1 MKTSPWNKD
10 RTIGQKRPLQ
20 ISHIW
25 GIWIRLELEG
35 KTRDLAL
42 FNMALDS
49 KLRGCD
55 LVKLKVSDAAYGSS
69 VSSRATVL
77 QQKTGS
83 PVQFEMPL
91 ITHLLN
97 VEELSRLLKNVALSV
112 INLFILDDVS
122 EKMEYIPDWV
132 VVTRLNIWWR

>member
-1 MKTSPWNKD
+1 M
-10 RTIGQKRPLQ
+10 
-20 ISHIW
+20 
-25 GIWIRLELEG
+25 
-35 KTRDLAL
+35 
-42 FNMALDS
+42 
-49 KLRGCD
+49 
-55 LVKLKVSDAAYGSS
+55 
-69 VSSRATVL
+69 L

>member
-1 MKTSPWNKD
+1 DRNRSHWSTSKTPSYTK
-10 RTIGQKRPLQ
+10 
-20 ISHIW
+20 
-25 GIWIRLELEG
+25 
-35 KTRDLAL
+35 
-42 FNMALDS
+42 
-49 KLRGCD
+49 
-55 LVKLKVSDAAYGSS
+55 S
-69 VSSRATVL
+69 VSWQHHPLGQPPKENTIR
-77 QQKTGS
+77 
-83 PVQFEMPL
+83 PVCMPL

>member
-1 MKTSPWNKD
+1 ADRNRSHWSTSKTPSYTK
-10 RTIGQKRPLQ
+10 
-20 ISHIW
+20 
-25 GIWIRLELEG
+25 
-35 KTRDLAL
+35 
-42 FNMALDS
+42 
-49 KLRGCD
+49 
-55 LVKLKVSDAAYGSS
+55 S
-69 VSSRATVL
+69 VSWHHH
-77 QQKTGS
+77 
-83 PVQFEMPL
+83 L